1 MLLQLRRAIVG
12 VAVSSLAGLGCDDD
26 VNCLDPS
33 SDRTCLVARVDGTD
47 GDELGFRFGEPRDL
61 DGDLIGDLVAGARR
75 HGHPL
80 ERGQAHAWTLAGA
93 ELAQWD
99 GDSLDG
105 LFGNIALAVPDL
117 DGDGTNDVIVA
128 APHANLD
135 GYVDAYS
142 VTTGQRLWR
151 MLGQP
156 DEAFGWHVTLAGD
169 HDGDGIE
176 DLWVGAPG
184 NIAQSHVYLLS
195 GRDGRILLTIA
206 SPRTADLFG
215 WYLVATGDLDG
226 DGQGDVAIGAPGATF
241 GAQARGAV
249 MLASSAT
256 GLPLR
261 EIVGERP
268 DLQFGEMLAALD
280 DLNGDG
286 VDDLAIGAPGSESTT
301 SAEVAIVSGATGAT
315 LHRLSGREDGELYGR
330 MLATIDDLDG
340 DGARDLAIGAP
351 WWNQRNGR
359 IEIRSARSLHVLAN
373 IEADDHGWFG
383 WHITRAGTAVDRAG
397 IAVSKLHAGE
407 DAGAIEV
414 HVFTVEVR

>member
-1 MLLQLRRAIVG
+1 MLQQLRRAIVG
-12 VAVSSLAGLGCDDD
+12 VAVSSLAGPGCGDDAT
-26 VNCLDPS
+26 CEKTS

-75 HGHPL
+75 HGDPF

-93 ELAQWD
+93 ELARWD
-99 GDSLDG
+99 GDAVDG

-151 MLGQP
+151 VLGQP
-156 DEAFGWHVTLAGD
+156 DEAFGWHIALAGD
-169 HDGDGIE
+169 HDGDGVE

-184 NIAQSHVYLLS
+184 NATLSHVYLVS
-195 GRDGRILLTIA
+195 GRSGRIVLTIP
-206 SPRTADLFG
+206 SPRAADLFG

-226 DGQGDVAIGAPGATF
+226 DGKGDVAIGAPGATF
-241 GAQARGAV
+241 DTQARGAV
-249 MLASSAT
+249 TLASSAT
-256 GLPLR
+256 GRPLR
-261 EIVGERP
+261 QIVGELP

-280 DLNGDG
+280 DLDGDG
-286 VDDLAIGAPGSESTT
+286 VDDLAIGAPGGEAATA
-301 SAEVAIVSGATGAT
+301 AEVSIVSGATGTT

-351 WWNQRNGR
+351 WWNERNGR
-359 IEIRSARSLHVLAN
+359 VEIRSARSLRVLAT

-397 IAVSKLHAGE
+397 IAVSKLHAGA
-407 DAGAIEV
+407 DAGAVEV
-414 HVFTVEVR
+414 HVFTGVAR